1 MAISLARPAVL
12 LATLL
17 LLAGC
22 GKSQSN
28 AQKQAPPP
36 PAVTVAVPIKRMVA
50 DEVEFVGRFIAVDA
64 VDIRARVSGYLAA
77 VHFRDGAMVKAGDP
91 LFTIDRRPF
100 ETALE
105 QAKATAEQGRANL
118 AFAEADLE
126 RAQSMTRGATITQQL
141 LDQRIQAKNVAVATA
156 AAQAAAVRQ
165 ATLDLEFSELR
176 APISGRI
183 GDRRASAGSLVNAG
197 TTANATML
205 ATIQSIDPIRLE
217 FTLDEASY
225 LRLMRAH
232 GTIIDPA
239 RSVPVKLKLLDE
251 PDFGHD
257 GRLDFIDNAFSR
269 SSGTIRGRAEFAN
282 AKGVFAPGMFARI
295 RLAVA
300 VPAEVL
306 LVPDVAIGTE
316 QVRKFVLAVDAENVA
331 RPKYVTLGASVD
343 GLRVIKDGLAAE
355 DRVIINGLMRA
366 RPGTKVTP
374 TVGTFAGAGQ
384 AAAPP
389 TPPKPA
395 PATPTKSN

>member
-1 MAISLARPAVL
+1 MRSVPARL
-12 LATLL
+12 LALMCLVAGAT
-17 LLAGC
+17 AGC

-28 AQKQAPPP
+28 AQKQSPAP
-36 PAVTVAVPIKRMVA
+36 PAVTVATPVKRLVP
-50 DEVEFVGRFIAVDA
+50 DEVEYVGRFIAVDQ

-77 VHFRDGAMVKAGDP
+77 IHFRDGAMLKTGDP

-141 LDQRIQAKNVAVATA
+141 LDQRMQAKNVAVATA

-165 ATLDLEFSELR
+165 ATLDLEFTELR
-176 APISGRI
+176 APVSGRI
-183 GDRRASAGSLVNAG
+183 GDRRASVGSLVNSG
-197 TTANATML
+197 TTANATIL
-205 ATIQSIDPIRLE
+205 ASIQSIDPIRLE

-232 GTIIDPA
+232 GAIHET
-239 RSVPVKLKLLDE
+239 RSSVPVKLKLLDE
-251 PDFGHD
+251 QGFTHD

-282 AKGVFAPGMFARI
+282 PKGLFAPGMFARI
-295 RLAVA
+295 KLAVA
-300 VPAEVL
+300 EPSEGL
-306 LVPDVAIGTE
+306 LIPDAAIGTE
-316 QVRKFVLAVDAENVA
+316 QVRKLVLVVDAENVA
-331 RPKYVTLGASVD
+331 RPKYVMLGPVVD
-343 GLRVIKDGLAAE
+343 GLRVVKDGLAAT
-355 DRVIINGLMRA
+355 DRVVVNGLMRA

-374 TVGTFAGAGQ
+374 TLGTFAAPPAGAGQ
-384 AAAPP
+384 G
-389 TPPKPA
+389 A
-395 PATPTKSN
+395 PAKAN